1 MVADPSISVNQL
13 AVYMNSK
20 AAKKREILHQR
31 KYPDDDFSPGIF
43 HRESRDEISIYLSD
57 GAVDPSGLHK
67 RLKIL
72 SQTVAPK
79 VGTQRRLNANIDSM
93 ERFLEMLDQID
104 LSGINVTLGHNNPP
118 KITCHNVKI
127 SVRPDLILRGVDKK
141 GRPLKG
147 AIKLQLSKAG
157 AFDEDMAKTVS
168 AVVQHYLAD
177 HGNSGEEIIYAP
189 YCQVVD
195 VASGTVFPGVKAITQ
210 RMKDVAAECQN
221 IAAIWPTI

>member
-1 MVADPSISVNQL
+1 MVADPNISVNQL

-43 HRESRDEISIYLSD
+43 HRESRDEISLYLSG
-57 GAVDPSGLHK
+57 GAIDPSGLHK

-72 SQTVAPK
+72 NQTVAPK
-79 VGTQRRLNANIDSM
+79 VGTQRRLNANVDSI
-93 ERFLEMLDQID
+93 ERFLEMLDQVEMIGA
-104 LSGINVTLGHNNPP
+104 SVTLGHNNPP
-118 KITCHNVKI
+118 KMKYHNVNI
-127 SVRPDLILRGVDKK
+127 SVRPDLIVRGVDKRGK
-141 GRPLKG
+141 SLKG

-168 AVVQHYLAD
+168 AVVQHYLTDFANGD
-177 HGNSGEEIIYAP
+177 EIIYAP
-189 YCQVVD
+189 YCQVID
-195 VASGTVFPGVKAITQ
+195 VASGKVFPGVKAITQ
-210 RMKDVAAECQN
+210 RIKEVAAECQN